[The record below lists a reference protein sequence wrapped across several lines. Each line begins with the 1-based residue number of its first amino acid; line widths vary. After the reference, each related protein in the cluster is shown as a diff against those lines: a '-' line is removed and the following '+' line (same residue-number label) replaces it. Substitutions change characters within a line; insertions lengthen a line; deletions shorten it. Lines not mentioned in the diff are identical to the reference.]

1 MRKITKFE
9 PLTKRENGIKIIKE
23 SSGPF
28 LGIEG
33 LEPSRF
39 LKSTDFPLTINF
51 LVVDIDM

>member
-1 MRKITKFE
+1 MRFE
-9 PLTKRENGIKIIKE
+9 PLTKRKNRIKIIRE

-33 LEPSRF
+33 LEPSQF